1 MTALGLTRGVEAEAE
16 GLAVGWHLQLWGVGG
31 VPVFPVSTAKS
42 EG

>member
-16 GLAVGWHLQLWGVGG
+16 GLAVGWHLQPWGGG